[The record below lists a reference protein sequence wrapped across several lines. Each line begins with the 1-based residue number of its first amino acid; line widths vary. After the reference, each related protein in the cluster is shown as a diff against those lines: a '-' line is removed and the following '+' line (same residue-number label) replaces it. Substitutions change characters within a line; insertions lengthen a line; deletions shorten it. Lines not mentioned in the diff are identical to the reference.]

1 MKKKDC
7 LLISFCFSRTAMQ
20 TMIPAMVILQTVY
33 LDSRKVQL
41 MVNIRMEVLKIHMTA
56 VTIPLASLNGA

>member
-1 MKKKDC
+1 MQ
-7 LLISFCFSRTAMQ
+7 IFCFSRTAMQ

-41 MVNIRMEVLKIHMTA
+41 MVNIRMEVLKIHVTA